1 MSNSKGRLVKL
12 AKILKKGGSFLF
24 QTLTV
29 TKVEP
34 NKVEL
39 VVKIAQKWNLPLPL
53 LLQYGTGEY
62 SGTFL
67 YAYKVNSYH
76 SYYCIF
82 VYFTGNNSL
91 KFKKFFPR
99 I

>member
-1 MSNSKGRLVKL
+1 MVKLVKT
-12 AKILKKGGSFLF
+12 LKKSRTFLF
-24 QTLTV
+24 KTLTV
-29 TKVEP
+29 IKTEP

-76 SYYCIF
+76 FYYCIF
-82 VYFTGNNSL
+82 VYFTGNDSL

>member
-1 MSNSKGRLVKL
+1 MVKLVKT
-12 AKILKKGGSFLF
+12 LKKSRTFLF
-24 QTLTV
+24 KTLTV
-29 TKVEP
+29 IKTEP

-62 SGTFL
+62 SRTFL
-67 YAYKVNSYH
+67 YVYKVNSYH
-76 SYYCIF
+76 SYHSIF
-82 VYFTGNNSL
+82 VYFTGNDSL

>member
-53 LLQYGTGEY
+53 LLQ
-62 SGTFL
+62 
-67 YAYKVNSYH
+67 
-76 SYYCIF
+76 
-82 VYFTGNNSL
+82 
-91 KFKKFFPR
+91 
-99 I
+99 